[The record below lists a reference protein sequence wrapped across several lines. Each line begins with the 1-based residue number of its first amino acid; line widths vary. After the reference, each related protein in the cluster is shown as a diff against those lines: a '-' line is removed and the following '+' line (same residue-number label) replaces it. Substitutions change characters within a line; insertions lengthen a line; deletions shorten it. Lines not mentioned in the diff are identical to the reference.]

1 MDLYVKTISLSAG
14 IFLAILWL
22 IASPP
27 KYTKRILALVAAI
40 TAICALCMYGYGY
53 SKLDGLDAV
62 TVLHTV
68 FDSCTIFT
76 GSNNW
81 EKISDAF
88 ECYPLF
94 WSALFWL
101 IQLMALT
108 TSAGAVV
115 TSLGSRLLKRIRLWI
130 FRMRDITLIFGL
142 NENTLE
148 FGRALA
154 EKGKTALIY
163 IDQTEQAKLQTAVDQ
178 MGAILRCDPDA
189 LGGTVRFLKSIGLRK
204 GKRALR
210 IFALDRSIVANQRF
224 ARNLMKALEAR
235 GVSPSQT
242 ALTILSVG
250 EETDNSMQARP
261 GRYGY
266 GSLLALDE
274 PEMVARILIRS
285 YPPCKTLTFDSNGK
299 VTSDFFG
306 VIIGFGQIGQAVLR
320 QLVMNSQ
327 FQGSTSRIA
336 VFAPDYEQRTGWIS
350 HECREMLK
358 HYNIMMYP
366 YDGRSSQLYDYLEE
380 YAGAIKYVA
389 VCAGSERTN
398 LEIGERM
405 QLYLQRRDCSAP
417 ILLCSSRGVSHL
429 SAGEYI
435 VSRQIYVPEI
445 LCSDQIDRMAM
456 VLNQSYCQSGDMVEN
471 WKNCSYFDRMSS
483 RAAADFYDALL
494 YCAGT
499 TQEEAIVNWDPQGEL
514 LENLAASEHLRWN
527 AFHYCM
533 GFRPMT
539 EAEFCERAEHYDA
552 IRKSHPGYKI
562 TKDVEKRIHA
572 CMIPWEQLDGYS
584 AKENA
589 VTGGQVDYAEIDRNN
604 VRALARVLQSMK
616 PDSKNEQR
624 KRPLIQEHRIASE
637 EALIERF

>member
-1 MDLYVKTISLSAG
+1 MDLYVKTISWSAG

-27 KYTKRILALVAAI
+27 KYTKRILALVAVI

-68 FDSCTIFT
+68 FDSCRIFT

-81 EKISDAF
+81 EKISGAF
-88 ECYPLF
+88 EWHPRIWTTLF
-94 WSALFWL
+94 WM

-108 TSAGAVV
+108 TSASAVV

-154 EKGKTALIY
+154 EKGRTALIY
-163 IDQTEQAKLQTAVDQ
+163 IDQTEQVKLQTAVDQ
-178 MGAILRCDPDA
+178 MGAIFRCDPDA
-189 LGGTVRFLKSIGLRK
+189 LEGTVRFLKSIGLRK
-204 GKRALR
+204 GKRVLR
-210 IFALDRSIVANQRF
+210 VFAMDHSMIANQRF
-224 ARNLMKALEAR
+224 ARNLMEALEAR

-242 ALTILSVG
+242 SLTILSAG
-250 EETDNSMQARP
+250 EETDNPMQARP
-261 GRYGY
+261 GQYGY
-266 GSLLALDE
+266 GSLTALDE
-274 PEMVARILIRS
+274 PEMVARILTRS

-299 VTSDFFG
+299 ATSDFCG
-306 VIIGFGQIGQAVLR
+306 IIIGFGQIGQAVLR

-336 VFAPDYEQRTGWIS
+336 VFAPDYEQRMGWIS

-358 HYNIMMYP
+358 HYNIKMYP

-380 YAGAIKYVA
+380 YAEAIKYVA
-389 VCAGSERTN
+389 VCAGNERTN

-405 QLYLQRRDCSAP
+405 QLYLQRRDCNAP
-417 ILLCSSRGVSHL
+417 ILLCSSRGVSRL

-435 VSRQIYVPEI
+435 VSRRIYVPEI
-445 LCSDQIDRMAM
+445 LCSDQLDKMAM
-456 VLNQSYCQSGDMVEN
+456 VLNQSYCQTGDMVEN
-471 WKNCSYFDRMSS
+471 WNNCSYFDRISS
-483 RAAADFYDALL
+483 RSAADFYDALL
-494 YCAGT
+494 YCAGM
-499 TQEEAIVNWDPQGEL
+499 TQEEAIAHWDPQGEL

-533 GFRPMT
+533 GFRPMM
-539 EAEFCERAEHYDA
+539 EEEFRERAGNYDA
-552 IRKSHPGYKI
+552 TKKLYPSYRI

-572 CMIPWEQLDGYS
+572 CMIPWEQLDDYS

-589 VTGGQVDYAEIDRNN
+589 VTGGQADYAENDRNN
-604 VRALARVLQSMK
+604 VRALAKVLQSMK
-616 PDSKNEQR
+616 PDK
-624 KRPLIQEHRIASE
+624 
-637 EALIERF
+637 